1 MLLDKFRA
9 LKFFIIILNIYSQI
23 SQPIFI
29 LFKLFID
36 IEKPFLDNIFKKLFQ
51 IVLQDHFNIL
61 KLAQQLIVFLLDT
74 HDLNLLDLEFLFKV
88 CSFFLL
94 DFKGFLKLVNH

>member
-1 MLLDKFRA
+1 MLLDKFWA
-9 LKFFIIILNIYSQI
+9 LKFFIVILHVYSQI
-23 SQPIFI
+23 SQPVFI

-36 IEKPFLDNIFKKLFQ
+36 IEEPFLDNILEKLFQ

-61 KLAQQLIVFLLDT
+61 KLAQQPIVFLLDT

-88 CSFFLL
+88 GSFFLL